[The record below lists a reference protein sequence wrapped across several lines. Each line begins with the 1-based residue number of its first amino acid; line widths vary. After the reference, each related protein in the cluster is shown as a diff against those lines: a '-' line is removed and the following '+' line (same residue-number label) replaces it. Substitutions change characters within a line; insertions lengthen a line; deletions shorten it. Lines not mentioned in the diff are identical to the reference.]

1 MRAVSSLFSVAVA
14 AAAFL
19 LAATAANAT
28 TAAHEGGEGLR
39 RQLPVHLRPTRS
51 RALDE
56 ETSSYNI
63 SSSESIAFGACV
75 TLTAF
80 PEIDDQQLILSSP
93 AARELFEMGY
103 LVPQQSLVVFGVCPS
118 DRDDGEPCLNLTA
131 AAASDAETG
140 GGGRSLYATDLPSY
154 MGLAGFRPQ
163 KTFDYCATCLE
174 AKDYC
179 ESTSAESRLGLL
191 DDPMFTDPEDDNDG
205 TDDDEEEEESDGAI
219 PFRRALQKAPINY
232 VSRSTFGLDD
242 DGAVG
247 GADDDDGTDDEEED
261 AEDEIPSRRVLQKG
275 PQVDYVSCET
285 CRNLGCYEDVPDSN
299 ETMMGLVQWVQAQ
312 SLCQP
317 TGQAWDVNRT
327 RLPLYSSFACNAAG
341 TGAEAALF
349 LDDDC
354 QLRIASLPYSSVLPD
369 DWFVENGQ
377 NVISYP
383 FTNDVDCFADPDWRV
398 PESSDSNSSSTV
410 SAQQQAEQADAGEG
424 GEANPFCREL
434 LGEGNVVALDD
445 CGNWTPEE
453 EGESGQAASTSATT
467 AAESYF
473 DQWTYTLRGE
483 DARRPGAACA
493 ALRRMEGGYG
503 AAPSVP
509 TKATNGTILPPSTNG
524 GDGASSTTSGASS
537 PSSAACAWKGRQLVL
552 GGALAVGAALAVG
565 LST

>member
-1 MRAVSSLFSVAVA
+1 
-14 AAAFL
+14 
-19 LAATAANAT
+19 
-28 TAAHEGGEGLR
+28 
-39 RQLPVHLRPTRS
+39 
-51 RALDE
+51 
-56 ETSSYNI
+56 
-63 SSSESIAFGACV
+63 
-75 TLTAF
+75 
-80 PEIDDQQLILSSP
+80 
-93 AARELFEMGY
+93 
-103 LVPQQSLVVFGVCPS
+103 VVFGVCPS
-118 DRDDGEPCLNLTA
+118 DRDDGEPCLNLT

-179 ESTSAESRLGLL
+179 ELTSAESRLGLL

-205 TDDDEEEEESDGAI
+205 TDDDEEEESDGA
-219 PFRRALQKAPINY
+219 
-232 VSRSTFGLDD
+232 
-242 DGAVG
+242 
-247 GADDDDGTDDEEED
+247 
-261 AEDEIPSRRVLQKG
+261 IPSRRVLEA
-275 PQVDYVSCET
+275 PINYVSCET

-317 TGQAWDVNRT
+317 TGQSWDVSST

-341 TGAEAALF
+341 TGAEVALF
-349 LDDDC
+349 LDDGC

-369 DWFVENGQ
+369 DYFVENGE

-383 FTNDVDCFADPDWRV
+383 FTNDVDCFADPNWRV
-398 PESSDSNSSSTV
+398 PESSDSRNSSSTV
-410 SAQQQAEQADAGEG
+410 SAPQQTEQAGGDEVDDANRFCQALMGEG
-424 GEANPFCREL
+424 D
-434 LGEGNVVALDD
+434 VVALDD

-453 EGESGQAASTSATT
+453 EEEGESEPAASTTTST

-483 DARRPGAACA
+483 DARRRGAACA

-503 AAPSVP
+503 SGPNVP

-524 GDGASSTTSGASS
+524 GDGATSSTSSSGASS
-537 PSSAACAWKGRQLVL
+537 SRSAACAWKSRQLVL
-552 GGALAVGAALAVG
+552 GGAAVAVGAALAVG